1 MANRKI
7 LTWPHPKL
15 RQVSTPVK
23 SFDRD
28 LCDLADDLVDTL
40 KVSLGAGLAA
50 PQIGVNKQVVA
61 IRCVSFGHENPEPH
75 EKDSDVL
82 VMVNPVLEVTGET
95 VRWTESCLS
104 IPGHS
109 AAVERYE
116 NARVQYQTLSGEA
129 RSIEAKWPF
138 SGALQHECD
147 HLRGVLFTFKLTY
160 FERSRI
166 EKKIKKR
173 KRDAARAVS
182 DYERQMKLE
191 RRGIYDEEAHKRMTH
206 GPGKR
211 KKKKAKRSGKTYGK
225 NK

>member
-1 MANRKI
+1 MANRRI

-15 RQVSTPVK
+15 RQVSTPVE
-23 SFDRD
+23 SFDSD
-28 LCDLADDLVDTL
+28 LCSLADDLVDTL
-40 KVSLGAGLAA
+40 NVSLGAGLAA
-50 PQIGVNKQVVA
+50 PQIGVNKCVVA
-61 IRCVSFGHENPEPH
+61 IRCVSFGHENPVPH

-82 VMVNPVLEVTGET
+82 IMVNPVLELAGET

-109 AAVERYE
+109 AVVERYE
-116 NARVQYQTLSGEA
+116 NANVQYQTLTGETKT
-129 RSIEAKWPF
+129 IEAKWPF
-138 SGALQHECD
+138 SGGLQHECD
-147 HLRGVLFTFKLTY
+147 HLNGVLFTFKLSY
-160 FERSRI
+160 FERNRI

-173 KRDAARAVS
+173 KRDAARAAS

-191 RRGIYDEEAHKRMTH
+191 RRGIYDEAAYKRMTH

-211 KKKKAKRSGKTYGK
+211 KKKKTKRAGKTYGK

>member
-15 RQVSTPVK
+15 RQISISVD
-23 SFDRD
+23 SFDSD
-28 LCDLADDLVDTL
+28 LCDLADDLVDSLT
-40 KVSLGAGLAA
+40 VSLGAGLAA
-50 PQIGVNKQVVA
+50 PQIGVNKRVIA
-61 IRCVSFGHENPEPH
+61 IRCNSFGHENPEPH
-75 EKDSDVL
+75 EKDSNVL
-82 VMVNPVLEVTGET
+82 IMVNPVIEVSGKS
-95 VRWTESCLS
+95 VRWTEACLS

-116 NARVQYQTLSGEA
+116 NASVQYQTLSGVS
-129 RSIEAKWPF
+129 RSIDAKWPF

-147 HLRGVLFTFKLTY
+147 HLDGVLFTFKLTY

-173 KRDAARAVS
+173 KREASRAVEN
-182 DYERQMKLE
+182 YEHQMKLE
-191 RRGIYDEEAHKRMTH
+191 RQGIYDEAAHKRMTH
-206 GPGKR
+206 GVGKR
-211 KKKKAKRSGKTYGK
+211 KKKKTKRSGKTYGK